1 MLRQTYFAYN
11 TPLGQLTLSSNGEA
25 ITGLAFGAVELDG
38 DEAPTLLTN
47 RAANELQE
55 YFAGKRQAF
64 TVPLSVSGSVFQE
77 SVWHAIARIPYGQ
90 TRSYSD
96 IAASAG
102 SPGAYRACGMAAN
115 ANPIPIFIPCHRV
128 IGANGKLVGYAGGM
142 DIKEFLLNL
151 ERDYA

>member
-1 MLRQTYFAYN
+1 MLRQTHFAYN

-38 DEAPTLLTN
+38 EEAPTLLTN

-64 TVPLSVSGSVFQE
+64 TVPLSVSGSAFQE